1 VARDAAVGTQGSM
14 TRQQQITKHIS
25 KAMRGIEVAP
35 WHSPIVPKRE
45 GFNCVTLDVFDSATL
60 RQRAKDDPQVDD
72 ALVERIEDVEIV
84 GSAVDI
90 ESLVEAR
97 GELGTFDYIISSHNF
112 EHLPNPVKFLQGCS
126 RVLKPDG
133 VLSMA
138 LPDKRGCFDYFKP
151 HSTTADFIEAF
162 FENRT
167 KPRAAQV
174 FLSKCLHATYGG
186 DAARFVFD
194 QNADPGPV
202 SANKELEES
211 FAAWRARRES
221 GDDEYVDT
229 HCWAFTPC
237 SFCLLAL
244 ELRRLE
250 LSHFDL
256 LEAKGTGGAEFF
268 VHLRN
273 SQRIPDSANF
283 YDTRQKLLHGIQ
295 NEAAE
300 NTIRVFSLKR
310 QLGVRS

>member
-1 VARDAAVGTQGSM
+1 M
-14 TRQQQITKHIS
+14 TRQQHITKHIS

-45 GFNCVTLDVFDSATL
+45 GYNCVTLDVFDTAAL

-72 ALVERIEDVEIV
+72 ALIERIEDVEIV
-84 GSAVDI
+84 GSAVEI
-90 ESLVEAR
+90 ERLVEAR
-97 GELGTFDYIISSHNF
+97 GELGTYDYIISSHNF

-133 VLSMA
+133 MLSMA

-162 FENRT
+162 FENRA
-167 KPRAAQV
+167 KPRPAQV
-174 FLSKCLHATYGG
+174 FLSQSLHATYGG
-186 DAARFVFD
+186 DAAKFVFD
-194 QNADPGPV
+194 QNADPGQV
-202 SANKELEES
+202 TANKVLEES
-211 FAAWRARRES
+211 FAAWQARRES

-250 LSHFDL
+250 LSCFDL
-256 LEAKGTGGAEFF
+256 LEAMGTNGAEFY

-273 SQRIPDSANF
+273 SPDTPTAANF
-283 YDTRQKLLHGIQ
+283 YEMRHKLLHGIQ
-295 NEAAE
+295 NETAE
-300 NTIRVFSLKR
+300 NTMRMFSLKR
-310 QLGVRS
+310 QLGFSS

>member
-1 VARDAAVGTQGSM
+1 M
-14 TRQQQITKHIS
+14 TRQQHITKYIS
-25 KAMRGIEVAP
+25 KAMRGIEIAP

-45 GFNCVTLDVFDSATL
+45 GFNCVTLDFFDTATL

-72 ALVERIEDVEIV
+72 ALIERIEDVEIV

-90 ESLVEAR
+90 ERLVEAR

-126 RVLKPDG
+126 QVLKPDG
-133 VLSMA
+133 MLSMA
-138 LPDKRGCFDYFKP
+138 VPDKRGCFDYFKP
-151 HSTTADFIEAF
+151 YSTTADFIEAF

-167 KPRAAQV
+167 KPRLAQV
-174 FLSKCLHATYGG
+174 FLSQSLHATYGG
-186 DAARFVFD
+186 DAAKFCFD
-194 QNADPGPV
+194 QKADPSMV
-202 SANKELEES
+202 SANKALEES
-211 FAAWRARRES
+211 LAAWRQRRES
-221 GDDEYVDT
+221 GDDDYVDT

-250 LSHFDL
+250 LSRFEL
-256 LEAKGTGGAEFF
+256 LEATGTGGAEFY

-273 SQRIPDSANF
+273 SPGTPDAANF
-283 YDTRQKLLHGIQ
+283 YELRHKLLHGIQ

-300 NTIRVFSLKR
+300 NTMRMFSLKR
-310 QLGVRS
+310 QLGLRS

>member
-1 VARDAAVGTQGSM
+1 M
-14 TRQQQITKHIS
+14 TREQQITKYIS

-35 WHSPIVPKRE
+35 WHSPIVPKRD
-45 GFNCVTLDVFDSATL
+45 GFNCVTLDFFDTATL
-60 RQRAKDDPQVDD
+60 FQRAKEDPQINPEWI
-72 ALVERIEDVEIV
+72 ERIEDVDIV

-90 ESLVEAR
+90 DRLVEAR

-133 VLSMA
+133 MLSMA
-138 LPDKRGCFDYFKP
+138 VPDKRGCFDYFKP

-167 KPRAAQV
+167 KPRLAQV
-174 FLSKCLHATYGG
+174 FLSKSLYATYG
-186 DAARFVFD
+186 DTAKWVFS
-194 QNADPGPV
+194 QNVDPSLV
-202 SANKELEES
+202 NANRELEQS
-211 FAAWRARRES
+211 FAAWQARRES
-221 GDDEYVDT
+221 GDEEYVDT

-250 LSHFDL
+250 LSSFDL
-256 LEAKGTGGAEFF
+256 LEATGTGGAEFF

-273 SQRIPDSANF
+273 SPRMLDAAKF
-283 YDTRQKLLHGIQ
+283 YDLRHKLLHGIQ

-300 NTIRVFSLKR
+300 NTMRTFSLKR
-310 QLGVRS
+310 QLGSAS

>member
-1 VARDAAVGTQGSM
+1 TQGSM
-14 TRQQQITKHIS
+14 TRQQQITKYVT

-35 WHSPIVPKRE
+35 WHSPIVPRRE
-45 GFNCVTLDVFDSATL
+45 GFNCVTLDVFDTATL
-60 RQRAKDDPQVDD
+60 RRRAKDDPQVDD
-72 ALVERIEDVEIV
+72 ALIERIEDVEIV

-90 ESLVEAR
+90 ELLVEAR

-126 RVLKPDG
+126 RVLKPEG
-133 VLSMA
+133 ILSMA

-174 FLSKCLHATYGG
+174 FLSKSLHATYGG
-186 DAARFVFD
+186 DAAKIVFE
-194 QNADPGPV
+194 QSADPSHV
-202 SANKELEES
+202 SANQELEKS

-221 GDDEYVDT
+221 GDDDYVDT

-250 LSHFDL
+250 LSRFDL
-256 LEAKGTGGAEFF
+256 LEATGTGGAEFF

-273 SQRIPDSANF
+273 SSRTPEAENF
-283 YDTRQKLLHGIQ
+283 YELRHKLLHGIQ
-295 NEAAE
+295 NETAE
-300 NTIRVFSLKR
+300 NTMRMFSLKR
-310 QLGVRS
+310 QLGFPS